1 MKKIVRIKDTYEVV
15 IDNCENMTNAEIKK
29 TALEVIK
36 LIQRKEVKD
45 MYEPISSF
53 KTFKY
58 LDKTRQGLDI
68 VKVFEDLKDNRM
80 HVICHRPSDDTY
92 IIGLGYSPDDGT
104 WNQGRYDFSSLNEA
118 ETYLKK
124 DYKVK
129 EFIKETKDSSLF
141 IKKQKV
147 PGAKLVHENGEE
159 VKKGDEVISFRG
171 EKAVVTGWQVPA
183 YEGKSGRVYVKW
195 EGSNDEMGY
204 YPRVFGLK
212 WLGLPWEKKETEDI
226 KVEDSPSK
234 GEQIAKVFAEAFKG
248 EVGPFGGEDPELHGN
263 ELTLSSQMPGE
274 IYRFNDDGSVDFV
287 NVEEV
292 AEAWA
297 KEDNAWQNLSKEEL
311 EPIIEEYVN
320 DWSEN
325 YGHFATVKDLLYSDL
340 TWFNALDFKD
350 ILSKVDAIL
359 NEEIKDAK
367 IGDIPLNSPEEEV
380 NITYT
385 EKLKGGKNALTYGM
399 IETAFKDRGKDGGK
413 TFEAYI
419 DVVIESL
426 KDDIKNAEF
435 IVSGEMKTTRRLLL
449 EDYVKIEHLVEK
461 AGLEDKLAIM
471 KPLVDELSEK
481 LNLNYWK
488 QPKFKKSTQKQA
500 SRELRNKHRWDSKIT
515 KTMKPV
521 FLCTKSDLTA
531 SYNDAKRGKLPE
543 VFEGNL
549 EKVRRDMAADYDR
562 IMQGRDTYV
571 EDPRINKT
579 LPEIIDLYET
589 ALRYADDL
597 EYTDYAREFALMLET
612 IKKYWGL
619 AGE

>member
-15 IDNCENMTNAEIKK
+15 IDNCENMTNTEIKK
-29 TALEVIK
+29 TALEVVK
-36 LIQRKEVKD
+36 LIQRKEVRD

-58 LDKTRQGLDI
+58 LDKTRQGLDV

-92 IIGLGYSPDDGT
+92 IIGLGYSPDDGV
-104 WNQGRYDFSSLNEA
+104 WNQGRYDFSSLDKAEA
-118 ETYLKK
+118 YLKK
-124 DYKVK
+124 DYDVK
-129 EFIKETKDSSLF
+129 EFVKETKDSSLF
-141 IKKQKV
+141 VEEQEA
-147 PGAKLVHENGEE
+147 PEAKLVHENGEE

-183 YEGKSGRVYVKW
+183 HEGKSGRVYVK
-195 EGSNDEMGY
+195 ELKEDGSLKEEMGY
-204 YPRVFGLK
+204 YPQVYNLK
-212 WLGLPWEKKETEDI
+212 WIGLPWQKQETEDI
-226 KVEDSPSK
+226 KVEDAQGK
-234 GEQIAKVFAEAFKG
+234 GEKIAKVIAKALKG
-248 EVGPFGGEDPELHGN
+248 ECGPFGGEDPKLQGN
-263 ELTLSSQMPGE
+263 KLTLHSQGPDE
-274 IYRFNDDGSVDFV
+274 SWIFNDDGSVDSAESEEEFV
-287 NVEEV
+287 AYANPDDYGCESE
-292 AEAWA
+292 
-297 KEDNAWQNLSKEEL
+297 EEL
-311 EPIIEEYVN
+311 REWFKEIEHFNTVDDLFNSGLSWFMYIDDDVLDEIHEILAGEPVE
-320 DWSEN
+320 DSM
-325 YGHFATVKDLLYSDL
+325 VKD
-340 TWFNALDFKD
+340 
-350 ILSKVDAIL
+350 
-359 NEEIKDAK
+359 
-367 IGDIPLNSPEEEV
+367 IPVNSPEEEV

-385 EKLKGGKNALTYGM
+385 EKLKGGKNALTFGM

-435 IVSGEMKTTRRLLL
+435 IVSGEMKPTRRLLL

-531 SYNDAKRGKLPE
+531 SYNDAKQGKLPE

-549 EKVRRDMAADYDR
+549 EKVRKDMAADYDR

-597 EYTDYAREFALMLET
+597 EYSDYAREFALMLET
-612 IKKYWGL
+612 IKKHWGL